1 VDKESLKKVLLN
13 AKATSLVP
21 PASYNADVY
30 KVINEEYEKLILDK
44 QNVDQMI
51 KNSQE
56 RTQKLIDANKK

>member
-1 VDKESLKKVLLN
+1 MLLS
-13 AKATSLVP
+13 AKSTSLVP
-21 PASYNADVY
+21 PTSYNADVY
-30 KVINEEYEKLILDK
+30 KVINEEYEKMILDK